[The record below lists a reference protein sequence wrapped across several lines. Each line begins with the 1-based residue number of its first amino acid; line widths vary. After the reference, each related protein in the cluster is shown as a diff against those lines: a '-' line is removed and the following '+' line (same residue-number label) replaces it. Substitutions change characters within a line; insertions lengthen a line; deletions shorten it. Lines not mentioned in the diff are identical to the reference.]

1 MLILSYSSN
10 PYVFAFSLVL
20 IGIGNA
26 SIVGNA
32 LYYIFLDETGKSERA
47 SGQALLNI
55 LLNTGSLLGG
65 AILASALDLT
75 ASGAASFHHVYLYL
89 AVTYVMLIILS
100 RDLKAEFWE
109 VKSEL
114 KDNQT
119 FFFVLFC
126 EIINQRL

>member
-1 MLILSYSSN
+1 DLYL
-10 PYVFAFSLVL
+10 FGFSLVL

-65 AILASALDLT
+65 AILASALDFT
-75 ASGAASFHHVYLYL
+75 ASGVASFRNVYLYL
-89 AVTYVMLIILS
+89 AVVYVVLTIMSFGLKGRLS
-100 RDLKAEFWE
+100 GGKKPVEG
-109 VKSEL
+109 
-114 KDNQT
+114 
-119 FFFVLFC
+119 
-126 EIINQRL
+126 